1 MFYGNFRNSQDIE
14 FLKNAIERF
23 KTMFAGVYAG
33 DNAILFD
40 RSLGFLE
47 DQRFMNAFNSN
58 VRNEQEQSLILRLN
72 TLIWAAQHAL
82 SVEGDFVECGVYRG
96 FSSAVIADY
105 LEFGNLDKTLYLYDT
120 FEGIPSEH
128 DSENH
133 EATEY
138 AARGIYEGVVQ
149 RFSKYDNVRIVKGIV
164 PDTFADAA
172 PEKVALLHLNLNS
185 SKAQTAALEV
195 LFDRITPGGVIVFD
209 DYGWAACRAQR
220 IAADEFMTT
229 RGYRILEIPTGQG
242 LLIKR

>member
-58 VRNEQEQSLILRLN
+58 VRNDQEQSLILRLN
-72 TLIWAAQHAL
+72 TLIWAAQHVL

-96 FSSAVIADY
+96 FCSAVIADY

-120 FEGIPSEH
+120 FEGIPSEYNSEDH
-128 DSENH
+128 D
-133 EATEY
+133 APEY
-138 AARGIYEGVVQ
+138 AAPGIYETVVQ

-164 PDTFADAA
+164 PDTFADAV
-172 PEKVALLHLNLNS
+172 PEKVALLHLDMNS
-185 SKAQTAALEV
+185 SKAEIAALEV
-195 LFDRITPGGVIVFD
+195 LFDRVTPGGVIVFD
-209 DYGWAACRAQR
+209 DYGWAAYRAQL
-220 IAADEFMTT
+220 IAADQFMTT
-229 RGYRILEIPTGQG
+229 RGYRILEIPSGQG